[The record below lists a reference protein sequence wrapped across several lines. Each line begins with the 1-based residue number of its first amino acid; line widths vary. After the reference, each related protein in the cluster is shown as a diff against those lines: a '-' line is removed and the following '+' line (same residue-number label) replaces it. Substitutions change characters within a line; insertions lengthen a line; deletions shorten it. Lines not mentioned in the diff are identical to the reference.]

1 MEEREK
7 QNNEPSNWNEVIKN
21 YAELQKMA
29 NESHEKLTSELLKD
43 KDKGERRWRTI
54 TIVLAVILFLSNFIW
69 LMEWTSYDYVSQ
81 DGEGYNYYN
90 SDIEGDIENGAA
102 NQAEE
107 EPEQE

>member
-21 YAELQKMA
+21 YTELQKMA

-54 TIVLAVILFLSNFIW
+54 AIVLAVILFLSNFIW

-90 SDIEGDIENGAA
+90 SDVEGDIQNGTT

-107 EPEQE
+107 E